1 MRPRRALQVSY
12 WKVAALMAF
21 GAFPSGPLQ
30 LSRRNATFFKVLG
43 GGCSCIRV
51 LGEQFPPARG
61 VSDSPIYS
69 FGRTIPP
76 DLGGKR
82 FPKFEVLMKQSIP
95 AAKTPILQPYKRKTR
110 GLATAA
116 YQPPHVFQVPPLVS
130 NFGVPSCDGSFGDP
144 RVRGLCPSGGAC
156 SPWGPVPPFWVL
168 VWTLKLFGRLALDP
182 PLTPVSDPE
191 GRQVPCLGVCLFS
204 TTKGPGT
211 ALTGSTLQV
220 AHPGRGAPSVWGWL
234 LCVVG
239 RVYGSFVAVSVLA
252 RGRPAGGALRAE
264 ETASLAIGSRH
275 GLLRGSGGARF
286 SDVWSLAA
294 GLSYLGSP
302 VVSAQVQV
310 CRLHYPPP
318 GRSPAGPRTL
328 FSPPPPWLSW
338 LPSAPR
344 PLAL

>member
-1 MRPRRALQVSY
+1 M
-12 WKVAALMAF
+12 
-21 GAFPSGPLQ
+21 
-30 LSRRNATFFKVLG
+30 
-43 GGCSCIRV
+43 
-51 LGEQFPPARG
+51 
-61 VSDSPIYS
+61 
-69 FGRTIPP
+69 
-76 DLGGKR
+76 GGKR
-82 FPKFEVLMKQSIP
+82 FPKFKVLMKQSIP
-95 AAKTPILQPYKRKTR
+95 AAKTPILQPLQAEDARTCNCR
-110 GLATAA
+110 LPATAR
-116 YQPPHVFQVPPLVS
+116 VSGSPL
-130 NFGVPSCDGSFGDP
+130 GVHKL
-144 RVRGLCPSGGAC
+144 RCPFLRWLLRRSAC
-156 SPWGPVPPFWVL
+156 KGPVSLGWSLLTLGARTPFL
-168 VWTLKLFGRLALDP
+168 GLGLDFDAFGRLSLDP